1 MIFKD
6 SKNRIHY
13 RLALAT
19 AIFVLSCSTATG
31 KSRFSHKERAASIA
45 TSNTW
50 RGLVVA
56 PENRCQPYDSSDYPY
71 SQSLETQLTTTYQ
84 GVYGPYT
91 GKWFS
96 SRSETD
102 IEHIVAKSEAHDSG
116 LCSASSQQ
124 KKTFSGDLLNLTLAG
139 PKLNRYQKSG
149 KDASEWVP
157 PVNKCWFA
165 HRVVQVKKKYQLTV
179 DQSEA
184 NALESILSGCE
195 SVAMIFYKKPP
206 SQGSTTPPQN
216 QTESQ
221 NTTDF
226 KNCTAL
232 RQSHPGGVT
241 RSHPAYKKK
250 FDRDGDGHACE

>member
-1 MIFKD
+1 MFKAHKSRSD
-6 SKNRIHY
+6 LS
-13 RLALAT
+13 LALAT
-19 AIFVLSCSTATG
+19 AIFFLSCSTATG
-31 KSRFSHKERAASIA
+31 KPRTSAKESAASIA
-45 TSNTW
+45 SSNTW

-56 PENRCQPYDSSDYPY
+56 PENRCQPYSSSDYPY
-71 SQSLETQLTTTYQ
+71 SQSLETQLTMTYQ

-96 SRSETD
+96 SPSETD

-124 KKTFSGDLLNLTLAG
+124 KKAFSGDLLNLTLAG
-139 PKLNRYQKSG
+139 PTLNRYQKSG

-165 HRVVQVKKKYQLTV
+165 HQVVLVKKKYQLTV
-179 DQSEA
+179 DQREA

-195 SVAMIFYKKPP
+195 SVTMIFYKKPP
-206 SQGSTTPPQN
+206 SQGSTTPKQKEPQD
-216 QTESQ
+216 
-221 NTTDF
+221 TTDF

-232 RQSHPGGVT
+232 KRSHPGGVT
-241 RSHPAYKKK
+241 RGHPAYKKK